1 MVALAAPR
9 RVATPILLVVLE
21 LLAGAVA
28 LVVTVL
34 VAARAV
40 IGRFLST
47 AVLRVAVAA
56 VVVLMLVV

>member
-1 MVALAAPR
+1 VALAAPR
-9 RVATPILLVVLE
+9 RVAIPILLVVLE
-21 LLAGAVA
+21 LLAALVA